1 MNIKLE
7 PARTEHAEHISVIGR
22 QSFSD
27 AFAHLFLNK
36 EELRDYLDHTY
47 DPARLKGSIAKPNN
61 AVFMAFY
68 EDRPAGFVKMKKNSR
83 HRVISAER
91 QSELQKIYV
100 LKEFHGTGV
109 AQALMSEVV
118 DVSGRIATGCLWLD
132 VHIANDKAIR
142 FYEKNGFSK
151 AGRHEFMIGTQ
162 MFHYHVMA
170 LPIQTS

>member
-7 PARTEHAEHISVIGR
+7 PATAEHAEHISLIGR

-27 AFAHLFLNK
+27 AFAHLFLQKK
-36 EELRDYLDHTY
+36 ELEDYLHYTY
-47 DPARLKGSIAKPNN
+47 DPARLEKSFAKPNN
-61 AVFMAFY
+61 AVFMAFH
-68 EDRPAGFVKMKKNSR
+68 EERPAGFVKMKKDSK
-83 HRVISAER
+83 HRVIPAER

-109 AQALMSEVV
+109 AQALMKEVV
-118 DVSGRIATGCLWLD
+118 ETSRRIATECLWLD

-142 FYEKNGFSK
+142 FYEKNGFNK

-162 MFHYHVMA
+162 LFHYHVMA

>member
-1 MNIKLE
+1 MKIKLE
-7 PARTEHAEHISVIGR
+7 PATAEHAEHISRIGR

-36 EELRDYLDHTY
+36 EELQNYLDYTY
-47 DPARLKGSIAKPNN
+47 DPARLKESIAKPNN

-68 EDRPAGFVKMKKNSR
+68 EEQPAGFVKMKKDSR

-109 AQALMSEVV
+109 AQALMNEVV
-118 DVSGRIATGCLWLD
+118 ELSRRVATGCLWLD
-132 VHIANDKAIR
+132 VHISNEKAIR
-142 FYEKNGFSK
+142 FYEKNGFNK

-162 MFHYHVMA
+162 LFHYHVMA
-170 LPIQTS
+170 LPI

>member
-7 PARTEHAEHISVIGR
+7 PATAEHAEHISLIGR

-27 AFAHLFLNK
+27 AFAHLFLK
-36 EELRDYLDHTY
+36 DEELQDYLDHTY
-47 DPARLKGSIAKPNN
+47 DPARLKESIAKPNN

-68 EDRPAGFVKMKKNSR
+68 DNQPAGFVKMKKDSR
-83 HRVISAER
+83 HRVIPAER

-109 AQALMSEVV
+109 AQALMNEVA
-118 DVSGRIATGCLWLD
+118 DLSRRIATGCLWLD
-132 VHIANDKAIR
+132 VHVANDKAIR
-142 FYEKNGFSK
+142 FYEKNGFNK

-162 MFHYHVMA
+162 LFHYHVMA